1 MCTKRV
7 VLNIKGLLGCS
18 CPIPLYK
25 LILVW
30 NVKCINI
37 FHVTNSIQILTLTI
51 AIIHMYDSAA
61 TIKLTMEFKL
71 YTECNSFYFCHGNGC
86 SEKMSQ
92 MVQVYLIFDS
102 FFLLSLTGSCFIKE
116 KLCYRTLHRW
126 KLSNIHY
133 IHYYQS
139 TWLNTKAIMIWI
151 FVAEL
156 SLLDQQKW
164 WWFVT
169 MFSPGF
175 GSSKSP
181 ENEKWCLGRVRAIL

>member
-1 MCTKRV
+1 M
-7 VLNIKGLLGCS
+7 LGCS

-71 YTECNSFYFCHGNGC
+71 YTECNSFYGC
-86 SEKMSQ
+86 SEKMSP
-92 MVQVYLIFDS
+92 MVQVYLILDS
-102 FFLLSLTGSCFIKE
+102 FFTFTRRIILHQE
-116 KLCYRTLHRW
+116 KLCYKTLHRW